1 MVFVPI
7 VSPGIYIYRKSEMS
21 YGPKIHWILFTSS
34 FQKKSCSLNPV
45 TPSHIHFQR
54 LWVRRNR
61 LHACLDYTL
70 IDYSILDYRHLEYC
84 GLQGHL
90 NYSDIW
96 TVAVW
101 TNNFPTLY
109 SSIWSILGLFEPLCV
124 NLFIYLDLSR
134 SFKAS
139 L

>member
-1 MVFVPI
+1 MGQKYTEFCLPVLF
-7 VSPGIYIYRKSEMS
+7 RKE
-21 YGPKIHWILFTSS
+21 
-34 FQKKSCSLNPV
+34 SCSLNPV

-54 LWVRRNR
+54 LWVQRNR

-70 IDYSILDYRHLEYC
+70 IDHSILDYRHLDYR

-90 NYSDIW
+90 NYKDIW
-96 TVAVW
+96 TVALW
-101 TNNFPTLY
+101 TNNFLTLY
-109 SSIWSILGLFEPLCV
+109 SSIWSVLGLFEPFYV
-124 NLFIYLDLSR
+124 NLFIYLELPR